1 MNNTFSISRFGRY
14 FKYDFK
20 RWVSTYGPTL
30 LLMSA
35 APLILYTL
43 TVVYS
48 LLFAGESGGR
58 RAKLPGSL
66 SPAW

>member
-48 LLFAGESGGR
+48 LLFAG
-58 RAKLPGSL
+58 
-66 SPAW
+66 